1 MKDILLLVLGAALL
15 LGAWL
20 AFSVASDQSA
30 EPAVPSVAV
39 EVRDTSES
47 LDEFHEQL
55 FLERVNRSPEW
66 VTQLRLFGSQPDPT
80 GNLLDDISI
89 AYQRQSVT
97 LAKSGLAKLR
107 SFDRASQSD
116 AQRLTTDLLGWYLD
130 DIVRGEDF
138 LLHGY
143 LVDQLFSVPN
153 QLYSFLLDN
162 HLIHTLKDAQDY
174 ADRLYAVDDKFEQLI
189 QVLNAQEARGIV
201 APKFILD
208 RVLQSLSPGPQ
219 DPTQHVFFTS
229 FVDKLEG
236 VPDLSEARKRDL
248 KAAAARAIQESV
260 QPAYAKLREVVQHQI
275 SIATDDA
282 GVWKLPDGD
291 AYYAYM
297 LRHHTTTDL
306 TPEQVH
312 QLGLAE
318 VNRIQTEMRAF
329 FQELGLNREEP
340 DFGALMRDYWGQY
353 RNLAEMTYP
362 DTPQGNQQVV
372 DDYAAIIQEVEGKL
386 AGLFDAMPQSPVL
399 VRAMP
404 PERAGA
410 PAHYEPPSFD
420 GLRPGIFFANV
431 SPPPYKP
438 GMRTLTY
445 HEAIPGHH
453 FHLALQGE
461 SNLPLVQ
468 KILIFTAHVEG
479 WALYAEKLMRGLG
492 MYPDV
497 HSKIE
502 NRWSELFRAARMVV
516 DTGIHYKRWT
526 RQQALDYF
534 NDTLGTPLSSEIDRY
549 IVWPGQACAYKV
561 GELKILELRQRAV
574 DALGE
579 RFDIKAFHNLM
590 LQHGNMPLDI
600 LEQQVDR
607 YIEANKA

>member
-1 MKDILLLVLGAALL
+1 MKDILIWVVGAALL

-20 AFSVASDQSA
+20 AFSLASDTPA
-30 EPAVPSVAV
+30 EPVVPIATLATH
-39 EVRDTSES
+39 EAIEN

-55 FLERVNRSPEW
+55 FLEHVSRSPEW

-80 GNLLDDISI
+80 GNRLDDISI
-89 AYQRQSVT
+89 DYQQQSVEF
-97 LAKSGLAKLR
+97 AKSGLAKLR
-107 SFDRASQSD
+107 SFDRAAQSD

-138 LLHGY
+138 LMHGY
-143 LVDQLFSVPN
+143 LVHQLFSVNN
-153 QLYSFLLDN
+153 QLYTFMLDN
-162 HLIHTLKDAQDY
+162 HLIHSEKDAQDY
-174 ADRLYAVDDKFEQLI
+174 VARLNAVDDKFEQLI
-189 QVLNAQEARGIV
+189 QVLDAQETHGIV
-201 APKFILD
+201 APKFILE
-208 RVLQSLSPGPQ
+208 RALQSLSPGPQ

-236 VPDLSEARKRDL
+236 ASDLSEAQKRDL
-248 KAAAARAIQESV
+248 KADAARAIQESV
-260 QPAYAKLREVVQHQI
+260 ESAYARLLEVVQHQI
-275 SIATDDA
+275 SIASDDA
-282 GVWKLPDGD
+282 GVWKLPGGD
-291 AYYAYM
+291 DYYAYM
-297 LRHHTTTDL
+297 LRHHTTTEM
-306 TPEQVH
+306 TPEEVH

-318 VNRIQTEMRAF
+318 VDRIQTEMRAF
-329 FQELGLNREEP
+329 FQELGLNHEEP
-340 DFGALMRDYWGQY
+340 DFGALMRDYWDQY
-353 RNLAEMTYP
+353 RSLPEMTYP

-372 DDYAAIIQEVEGKL
+372 DDYTAIIREVESKIG
-386 AGLFDAMPQSPVL
+386 GLFDAMPHTPVQ

-410 PAHYEPPSFD
+410 PAHYDPPSFD
-420 GLRPGIFFANV
+420 GLRPGVFFANV

-438 GMRTLTY
+438 GMRTLTF
-445 HEAIPGHH
+445 HEAVPGHH

-461 SNLPLVQ
+461 SNLPLAQ

-479 WALYAEKLMRGLG
+479 WALYAEKLMRDLD
-492 MYPDV
+492 MYPDL

-502 NRWSELFRAARMVV
+502 NRWSELFRAARMAV

-534 NDTLGTPLSSEIDRY
+534 NDALGTSLPSEIDRY

-561 GELKILELRQRAV
+561 GELKILELRQRAM

-579 RFDIKAFHNLM
+579 RFDIKQFHNLM

-600 LEQQVDR
+600 LEAEVGR
-607 YIEANKA
+607 FIEAQGA